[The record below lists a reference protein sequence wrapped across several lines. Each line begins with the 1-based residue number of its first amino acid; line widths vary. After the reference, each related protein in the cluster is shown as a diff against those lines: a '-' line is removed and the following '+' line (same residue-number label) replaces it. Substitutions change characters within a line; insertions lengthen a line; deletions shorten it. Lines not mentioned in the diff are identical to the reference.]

1 MWLNFH
7 RRINQGKV
15 YDEPQLVVIPIDPH
29 RRNYD
34 FEVVSGS
41 FWDIKGNEYLSKDQ
55 ALIKGVKESDIL
67 FEEDVLDEHV
77 CLAYRYEKSYSD
89 KVNHANAKKAGFGVI
104 KMIKGDQTGTEYM
117 YCLYQT
123 IRALNILIYGYL
135 THGFVDLKLLNK
147 IKTDKKLQNELSF
160 ILGNNQDVYSSIMNY
175 GK

>member
-1 MWLNFH
+1 MLLNA
-7 RRINQGKV
+7 RNKMDYNKT
-15 YDEPQLVVIPIDPH
+15 YDDPQLIAIQINPH
-29 RRNYD
+29 RINYD
-34 FEVVSGS
+34 FEVVSGAV
-41 FWDIKGNEYLSKDQ
+41 WDRMGNEYNSKEE
-55 ALIKGVKESDIL
+55 ASKYGLKAEDIVL
-67 FEEDVLDEHV
+67 EDDVLSHDV
-77 CLAYRYEKSYSD
+77 KLAYRYEKSMSA

-104 KMIKGDQTGTEYM
+104 KVIKGDQAGTEYM

-147 IKTDKKLQNELSF
+147 IKADKKLQNELSF